1 MQLGRLA
8 ASCAFGDRRVSDE
21 AARDDCIRHQ
31 PPPDQASVL
40 ATIQHSDGGDA
51 SLRNATDPCI
61 SPHDADY
68 WILPAVRSSTGS
80 GPRRRSALLLS
91 VGMQ

>member
-1 MQLGRLA
+1 MPQERVGRVLSLWDELTSQLC
-8 ASCAFGDRRVSDE
+8 SGDQAHVRHN
-21 AARDDCIRHQ
+21 AMLARDE
-31 PPPDQASVL
+31 QARPRFAPFTGV
-40 ATIQHSDGGDA
+40 
-51 SLRNATDPCI
+51 RFATDPCI

-80 GPRRRSALLLS
+80 VPRRRSALLLS

>member
-1 MQLGRLA
+1 M
-8 ASCAFGDRRVSDE
+8 
-21 AARDDCIRHQ
+21 
-31 PPPDQASVL
+31 
-40 ATIQHSDGGDA
+40 ATEDSFAGADA
-51 SLRNATDPCI
+51 GLRFATDPCI